1 MTNTALLKMATYTQN
16 AKIAEQKKRNA
27 KATNGTWSKKQVIE
41 NIKREVRAK
50 A

>member
-1 MTNTALLKMATYTQN
+1 MKNNALLKMATYTQN
-16 AKIAEQKKRNA
+16 AKIADQRKRSA

-41 NIKREVRAK
+41 KIKREVRAN

>member
-1 MTNTALLKMATYTQN
+1 MKNSAMLTIASYKEIQR
-16 AKIAEQKKRNA
+16 KINRRQRNA

-41 NIKREVRAK
+41 NIKREVRAN